1 MADSKS
7 TDLSMG
13 IECRPVSEARWRDL
27 ERLLG
32 DRGGWQGCW
41 CMRWRLPRSRFVSQ
55 QGEPNR
61 RALRRE
67 IGAGRCTGV
76 VAYRD
81 GVPVAWCAVGPRES
95 YPLLETS
102 DLLARV
108 DDRRVWSIT
117 CVFVAKRARR
127 QGITVPL
134 IRGAV
139 AFAARNQVEVVE
151 AYPVVPPSKKMPV
164 AAAMTGIYSAFQKAG
179 FREVLRRVEIR
190 PIMRYEIAPQGSH
203 HDGKTTSARRIL

>member
-1 MADSKS
+1 VVADVNAS
-7 TDLSMG
+7 DLSKE
-13 IECRPVSEARWRDL
+13 IECHPVSKERWKDL
-27 ERLLG
+27 EQLLG

-41 CMRWRLPRSRFVSQ
+41 CMRWRLTRARFVSQ
-55 QGEPNR
+55 RGAPNR

-67 IGAGRCTGV
+67 IGAGHCTGV

-81 GVPVAWCAVGPRES
+81 GEPVAWCSVGPRQN
-95 YPLLETS
+95 YPVLETS

-108 DDRRVWSIT
+108 DDRAVWSIT

-134 IRGAV
+134 IQGAV
-139 AFAARNQVEVVE
+139 AFAAQNHADVVE
-151 AYPVVPPSKKMPV
+151 AYPVIPLTPRMPV

-179 FREVLRRVEIR
+179 FSEVLRRVDIR
-190 PIMRYEIAPQGSH
+190 PIMRYEITPPAESH
-203 HDGKTTSARRIL
+203 YDAM